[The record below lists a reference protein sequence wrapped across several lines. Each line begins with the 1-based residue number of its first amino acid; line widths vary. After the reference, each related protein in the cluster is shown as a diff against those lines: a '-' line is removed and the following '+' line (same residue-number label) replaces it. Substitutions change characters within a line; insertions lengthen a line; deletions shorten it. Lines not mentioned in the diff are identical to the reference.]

1 MLETRMLKL
10 ITSILAL
17 FSFSTLFA
25 ETYYVTGTVQSIEPV
40 YSNTN
45 VYTPETRCRDVR
57 VPVYGK
63 VVSGSGAS
71 GADVLGGMV
80 VGALLGKAL
89 TNDNNAAGV
98 GAVMGG
104 VVAAE
109 QQKKITTKIVGY
121 NTEQRCEVV
130 QTVSQQ
136 SAIKD
141 YRVIYSWNGFTGSSL
156 TGRYYEIGSKIQVKV
171 GLSLD

>member
-1 MLETRMLKL
+1 MLKL
-10 ITSILAL
+10 ITAILAI
-17 FSFSTLFA
+17 FSFSNLFA

-40 YSNTN
+40 YSSTN
-45 VYTPETRCRDVR
+45 IYTPETRCRNVK

-63 VVSGSGAS
+63 VVSGNGAS

-80 VGALLGKAL
+80 VGALIGKAL

-109 QQKKITTKIVGY
+109 QQKKTTTKVVGY

-130 QTVSQQ
+130 QLASQRNAVE
-136 SAIKD
+136 S
-141 YRVIYSWNGFTGSSL
+141 YRVIYNWNGFTGSSL
-156 TGRYYEIGSKIQVKV
+156 TGRYYEIGSKIQIKI

>member
-1 MLETRMLKL
+1 MLKL
-10 ITSILAL
+10 ITPILAL
-17 FSFSTLFA
+17 FSFSTVFA

-40 YSNTN
+40 YSSTK
-45 VYTPETRCRDVR
+45 VYTPETRRRNVK

-109 QQKKITTKIVGY
+109 QQKKTTTKVVGY

-156 TGRYYEIGSKIQVKV
+156 IGRYYEIGSKILIKV

>member
-1 MLETRMLKL
+1 MLETKMLK
-10 ITSILAL
+10 ITTLILAL
-17 FSFSTLFA
+17 FLFSSSFA
-25 ETYYVTGTVQSIEPV
+25 ETYYVTGIVQSIEPV
-40 YSNTN
+40 YSSTN
-45 VYTPETRCRDVR
+45 VYTPETRCRNIK

-63 VVSGSGAS
+63 VVSGNGAS

-109 QQKKITTKIVGY
+109 KQKKTTTKVVGY

-136 SAIKD
+136 SDIKD

-156 TGRYYEIGSKIQVKV
+156 TGRYYEIGSKIQIKV

>member
-1 MLETRMLKL
+1 MK
-10 ITSILAL
+10 
-17 FSFSTLFA
+17 
-25 ETYYVTGTVQSIEPV
+25 
-40 YSNTN
+40 
-45 VYTPETRCRDVR
+45 

-63 VVSGSGAS
+63 VVSGNGAS

-109 QQKKITTKIVGY
+109 NKRKQQQRLWDIILSKDAKSFRLLVSKVLLKTT
-121 NTEQRCEVV
+121 E
-130 QTVSQQ
+130 
-136 SAIKD
+136 
-141 YRVIYSWNGFTGSSL
+141 
-156 TGRYYEIGSKIQVKV
+156 
-171 GLSLD
+171 

>member
-10 ITSILAL
+10 ITPILAL

-25 ETYYVTGTVQSIEPV
+25 ETYYVTGTVQSIETV

-45 VYTPETRCRDVR
+45 VYTPETRCRNVK

-109 QQKKITTKIVGY
+109 QQKKITTKVVGY
-121 NTEQRCEVV
+121 KTEQRCEVV

-141 YRVIYSWNGFTGSSL
+141 YRIIYSWNGFTGSSL
-156 TGRYYEIGSKIQVKV
+156 TGRYYEIGSKIQIKV

>member
-1 MLETRMLKL
+1 MLKF

-40 YSNTN
+40 YSSTN
-45 VYTPETRCRDVR
+45 IYTPETRCRSVK

-80 VGALLGKAL
+80 FGALLGKVL

-109 QQKKITTKIVGY
+109 QQKKTTTKIVGY
-121 NTEQRCEVV
+121 NTQQRCEVV
-130 QTVSQQ
+130 QVASQQ
-136 SAIKD
+136 NTIQN
-141 YRVIYSWNGFTGSSL
+141 YRIIYNWNGFRGSSL
-156 TGRYYEIGSKIQVKV
+156 TGRYYDIGSKIQIKV

>member
-1 MLETRMLKL
+1 MLKL
-10 ITSILAL
+10 TTLILAL
-17 FSFSTLFA
+17 FLFSSSFA

-40 YSNTN
+40 YSSTN
-45 VYTPETRCRDVR
+45 VYTPETRCRNVK

-63 VVSGSGAS
+63 VVSGNGAS

-109 QQKKITTKIVGY
+109 QQKSTSTKIVGY
-121 NTEQRCEVV
+121 NTQQSCEVIQV
-130 QTVSQQ
+130 ASQQ
-136 SAIKD
+136 NTIEH
-141 YRVIYSWNGFTGSSL
+141 YRIIYSWNGLRGSSL
-156 TGRYYEIGSKIQVKV
+156 TGRFYDIGSKIQIKV

>member
-1 MLETRMLKL
+1 MLKF
-10 ITSILAL
+10 ITLILAL
-17 FSFSTLFA
+17 FSVSTLFA

-40 YSNTN
+40 YSSTN
-45 VYTPETRCRDVR
+45 VYTPETRCRNVK

-80 VGALLGKAL
+80 VGALIGKAL

-109 QQKKITTKIVGY
+109 KQKKTTTKVVGY
-121 NTEQRCEVV
+121 NTEQR
-130 QTVSQQ
+130 
-136 SAIKD
+136 
-141 YRVIYSWNGFTGSSL
+141 
-156 TGRYYEIGSKIQVKV
+156 
-171 GLSLD
+171 LSLIHI

>member
-1 MLETRMLKL
+1 MLKL
-10 ITSILAL
+10 ITPILAL

-25 ETYYVTGTVQSIEPV
+25 ETYYVTGTVQSIETV

-45 VYTPETRCRDVR
+45 VYTPETRCRNVK

-109 QQKKITTKIVGY
+109 QQKKITTKVVGY
-121 NTEQRCEVV
+121 KTEQRCEVV

-141 YRVIYSWNGFTGSSL
+141 YRIIYSWNGFTGSSL
-156 TGRYYEIGSKIQVKV
+156 TGRYYEIGSKIQIKV

>member
-1 MLETRMLKL
+1 MLKL
-10 ITSILAL
+10 TTLIIAL
-17 FSFSTLFA
+17 FSFSSLFA

-40 YSNTN
+40 YSSTN
-45 VYTPETRCRDVR
+45 VYTPETRCRNVK

-63 VVSGSGAS
+63 VVSGNGAS

-109 QQKKITTKIVGY
+109 KQKKITTKVVGY

-156 TGRYYEIGSKIQVKV
+156 TGRYYEIGS
-171 GLSLD
+171 

>member
-1 MLETRMLKL
+1 MLKF
-10 ITSILAL
+10 IAPILAL
-17 FSFSTLFA
+17 FSFSTVFA
-25 ETYYVTGTVQSIEPV
+25 ETYYVTGTVQSIEPI
-40 YSNTN
+40 YSSTN
-45 VYTPETRCRDVR
+45 VYTPETRCRNVK

-109 QQKKITTKIVGY
+109 QQKTTTKVVGY

-136 SAIKD
+136 SAVKD

-156 TGRYYEIGSKIQVKV
+156 TGRYYEIGSKIQIKV

>member
-1 MLETRMLKL
+1 MGSEMC
-10 ITSILAL
+10 I
-17 FSFSTLFA
+17 
-25 ETYYVTGTVQSIEPV
+25 
-40 YSNTN
+40 
-45 VYTPETRCRDVR
+45 RD
-57 VPVYGK
+57 
-63 VVSGSGAS
+63 S
-71 GADVLGGMV
+71 
-80 VGALLGKAL
+80 
-89 TNDNNAAGV
+89 NNAAGV

-109 QQKKITTKIVGY
+109 QQKKTTTKVVGY

-156 TGRYYEIGSKIQVKV
+156 TGRYYEIGSKIQIKV

>member
-25 ETYYVTGTVQSIEPV
+25 ETYYVTGNVQSIESV
-40 YSNTN
+40 YSSTN
-45 VYTPETRCRDVR
+45 VYTPETRCRNVQ

-63 VVSGSGAS
+63 VLGGGGAS

-109 QQKKITTKIVGY
+109 QQKKTTTKVVGY
-121 NTEQRCEVV
+121 KTEQRCEVV

-141 YRVIYSWNGFTGSSL
+141 YRIIYSWNGFTGSSL
-156 TGRYYEIGSKIQVKV
+156 TGRYYEIGSKIQIKV

>member
-1 MLETRMLKL
+1 MLKL
-10 ITSILAL
+10 ITPILAL

-25 ETYYVTGTVQSIEPV
+25 ETYYVTGTVQSIEPF
-40 YSNTN
+40 YSSTN

-109 QQKKITTKIVGY
+109 QQKKTTTKVVGY
-121 NTEQRCEVV
+121 KTEQRCEVV

-141 YRVIYSWNGFTGSSL
+141 YRIIYSWHGFTGSSL
-156 TGRYYEIGSKIQVKV
+156 TGRYYEIGSKIQIKV

>member
-1 MLETRMLKL
+1 MLK
-10 ITSILAL
+10 IIASILAL
-17 FSFSTLFA
+17 LSFSTLFA

-40 YSNTN
+40 YSSTN
-45 VYTPETRCRDVR
+45 IYTPETRCRNVK

-63 VVSGSGAS
+63 VVSSSGAS

-80 VGALLGKAL
+80 FGALLGKAL

-109 QQKKITTKIVGY
+109 QQKKITTKVVGY

-156 TGRYYEIGSKIQVKV
+156 TGRYYELGSKIQIKV

>member
-1 MLETRMLKL
+1 MLEAQMLKF
-10 ITSILAL
+10 ITLILAL

-40 YSNTN
+40 YSSTN
-45 VYTPETRCRDVR
+45 VYTPETRCRNVK

-109 QQKKITTKIVGY
+109 QRKKTTTKVVGY
-121 NTEQRCEVV
+121 KTEQRCEVV

-141 YRVIYSWNGFTGSSL
+141 YRVIYSWN
-156 TGRYYEIGSKIQVKV
+156 
-171 GLSLD
+171 LSLIHI

>member
-1 MLETRMLKL
+1 MLKF
-10 ITSILAL
+10 ITVTIAL

-40 YSNTN
+40 YSSTN
-45 VYTPETRCRDVR
+45 VYTPETRCRNVK

-63 VVSGSGAS
+63 VVSGNGAS

-109 QQKKITTKIVGY
+109 KQKKVTTKVVGY
-121 NTEQRCEVV
+121 NGTQHTELLQ
-130 QTVSQQ
+130 
-136 SAIKD
+136 
-141 YRVIYSWNGFTGSSL
+141 
-156 TGRYYEIGSKIQVKV
+156 
-171 GLSLD
+171 LDRICWRTTK

>member
-1 MLETRMLKL
+1 MLRLLT
-10 ITSILAL
+10 TILVL
-17 FSFSTLFA
+17 FSNSNLLA

-40 YSNTN
+40 YSSTKLF
-45 VYTPETRCRDVR
+45 TPETRCRNVK

-63 VVSGSGAS
+63 VVSGNGAS

-80 VGALLGKAL
+80 VGALIGKAL

-109 QQKKITTKIVGY
+109 QQKKTATKILGY
-121 NTEQRCEVV
+121 NTEQRCEVIQV
-130 QTVSQQ
+130 ASQQ
-136 SAIKD
+136 NTLQN
-141 YRVIYSWNGFTGSSL
+141 YRVIYNWNGFTGSSL
-156 TGRYYEIGSKIQVKV
+156 TGRYYEIGQKIQIKI

>member
-1 MLETRMLKL
+1 MSKF
-10 ITSILAL
+10 IAVILAI

-40 YSNTN
+40 YSSTN
-45 VYTPETRCRDVR
+45 VYTPETRCRNVK

-109 QQKKITTKIVGY
+109 KQKKITTKVVGY
-121 NTEQRCEVV
+121 NTEQRCEIV

-156 TGRYYEIGSKIQVKV
+156 TGRYYEIGSKIQIKV

>member
-1 MLETRMLKL
+1 METRMLKL
-10 ITSILAL
+10 TTAILAL
-17 FSFSTLFA
+17 FSFSNLFA

-40 YSNTN
+40 YSSTN
-45 VYTPETRCRDVR
+45 IYTPETRCRNVK

-63 VVSGSGAS
+63 VVSGNGAS

-80 VGALLGKAL
+80 VGALIGKAL

-109 QQKKITTKIVGY
+109 QQKKTTTKVVGY

-130 QTVSQQ
+130 QLVSQR
-136 SAIKD
+136 SAVES

-156 TGRYYEIGSKIQVKV
+156 TGRYYEIGSKIQIKV